1 MDIPV
6 KNPIDLLVRTIRLE
20 ATNILSF
27 ELVHPKG
34 EALPKVAAGAHI
46 DVHLPGGLVRS
57 YSLAGNPHDRSR
69 WLLGVLREAN
79 GSGGSRTMHERVRV
93 GGSLRVNAPRNAFPL
108 APEAKHSILL
118 AGGIGVTP
126 IKAMA
131 HALCEAGAG
140 FEVHYCART
149 PANLAFGDEL
159 QAIVPEGQ
167 LHWHFDQGDPTKGLD
182 ISALLSNPESGTH
195 VYFCGPSGFMGACE
209 AASAHWPRDAVHRE
223 YFKAPAQEPEAL
235 TGDGAFTLHLVR
247 SGQTITVEPDQ
258 TIVRAIELSGGRV
271 PTSCMSG
278 LCGTCKVTY
287 VAGDVDHRDYILS
300 DDEKQICL
308 TACVSRAKGASLS
321 LDL

>member
-79 GSGGSRTMHERVRV
+79 GSGGSRAMHERVRV

-131 HALCEAGAG
+131 HALCE
-140 FEVHYCART
+140 
-149 PANLAFGDEL
+149 
-159 QAIVPEGQ
+159 
-167 LHWHFDQGDPTKGLD
+167 
-182 ISALLSNPESGTH
+182 
-195 VYFCGPSGFMGACE
+195 
-209 AASAHWPRDAVHRE
+209 
-223 YFKAPAQEPEAL
+223 
-235 TGDGAFTLHLVR
+235 
-247 SGQTITVEPDQ
+247 
-258 TIVRAIELSGGRV
+258 GGRV
-271 PTSCMSG
+271 LRCIIVHALQPTWPLVMSCRQSCPRVNCTGILIKAIQPRG
-278 LCGTCKVTY
+278 LIFLHCY
-287 VAGDVDHRDYILS
+287 PIP
-300 DDEKQICL
+300 
-308 TACVSRAKGASLS
+308 SRAHTFIFAGRAASWAPAKRPVPTGPVTLS
-321 LDL
+321 TVSTSKRQHKNPRP